1 MSTNMNTIIELLH
14 SSCIKSPNKTALRE
28 KVSNTWVSTSYADL
42 WLESDLIAAGLQHLD
57 IEEKAHIALLG
68 PSSVRWVTSYLG
80 IMKNRCI
87 AIPVDKDLKLNEVRH
102 ILSDASISAIFTTTE
117 YVEMLLELKTKL
129 PELKHIIVM
138 NSSGNEFNAYIE
150 AFSLIGDLVN
160 EWHTL
165 INELQIPREKAERLE
180 KVASNA
186 HRLLT
191 SSSAT
196 KTKTPAT
203 EDKHD
208 LFSPHAKLREDAL
221 KKGVLLNFSQ
231 FIGKE
236 AGNPVQLHSS
246 DTAIILYTS
255 GTTGRSKGAILSHGN
270 ITANIKDLIP
280 HFQLNTDIHTLS
292 FLPINHVFEQVCGVL
307 LPLTLGGTV
316 SFAQS
321 LKKLGENLSEVQPTF
336 LLGVPAVYRIFLER
350 IKKGINTSRMN
361 KTLYNLPLA
370 RSLVRKKIRDS
381 LGSGTVFV
389 SGGAALDPHLVREF
403 KQFGIQIYQG
413 YGITET
419 APVITAEQPGCT
431 RVGSV
436 GHPLPS
442 VEIHIKDPNEE
453 GVGEIICR
461 GPNVMQGYLNN
472 DEATKKVLIDGWY
485 HTGDMGKVDSAG
497 FITISGRVKNL
508 IVTPNGKNVYPEE
521 IENELLGSPF
531 ISEVMV
537 YGHKVGQALEEVH
550 AQIYPDQ
557 DAIDNYAQE
566 TNAYPMDQAQI
577 ESLLRR
583 EVLRIG
589 KELADYK
596 KVKKFTVRDDEFP
609 KTTTRKIKRFV
620 VEADISATE

>member
-1 MSTNMNTIIELLH
+1 MSTIIELLH
-14 SSCIKSPNKTALRE
+14 SSCCRDPNKTALRE
-28 KVSNTWVSTSYADL
+28 KVNNTWVGTSYADL
-42 WLESDLIAAGLQHLD
+42 WRESDLIAAGLQQLNLD
-57 IEEKAHIALLG
+57 EGSHIALLA
-68 PSSVRWVTSYLG
+68 PSSTRWLASYLG
-80 IMKNRCI
+80 IMKNRCV
-87 AIPVDKDLKLNEVRH
+87 AIPIDKELKRNELRH
-102 ILSDASISAIFTTTE
+102 ILSDASVIAIFTTTE
-117 YVEMLLELKTKL
+117 YVELLLELKTKL

-138 NSSGNEFNAYIE
+138 NSSRREFDAHIE
-150 AFSLIGDLVN
+150 AFSLISDLIN

-165 INELQIPREKAERLE
+165 INELQIPREKAEKLE
-180 KVASNA
+180 KVASKA

-191 SSSAT
+191 SST
-196 KTKTPAT
+196 VKTKKSSSD
-203 EDKHD
+203 DKHD
-208 LFSPHAKLREDAL
+208 LFSPHAKLREEAL
-221 KKGVLLNFSQ
+221 KKGMLLDYSQ
-231 FIGKE
+231 FISKE
-236 AGNPVQLHSS
+236 IGPPVQLQ
-246 DTAIILYTS
+246 DTDVAIILYTS
-255 GTTGRSKGAILSHGN
+255 GTTGRSKGAILSHAN

-280 HFQLNTDIHTLS
+280 HFQLSTDIHTLS

-321 LKKLGENLSEVQPTF
+321 LKKLGENLTEVQPTF

-350 IKKGINTSRMN
+350 IKKGINTSKMN
-361 KTLYNLPLA
+361 KTLYNLPLT
-370 RSLVRKKIRDS
+370 RSLVCKKIRDS

-431 RVGSV
+431 RIGSV

-442 VEIHIKDPNEE
+442 VEVRIKDPNDD
-453 GVGEIICR
+453 GVGEIICK

-472 DEATKKVLIDGWY
+472 EEATLNVLCDGWY
-485 HTGDMGKVDSAG
+485 HTGDMGKIDSAG
-497 FITISGRVKNL
+497 FITICGRVKNL

-521 IENELLGSPF
+521 IENELLGSQF

-537 YGHKVGQALEEVH
+537 YGHKVGPAMEEVH

-557 DAIDNYAQE
+557 EAIDNYAQE
-566 TNAYPMDQAQI
+566 NNSYPMTQSQI
-577 ESLLRR
+577 EALLRQ
-583 EVLRIG
+583 EVLKIG

-596 KVKKFTVRDDEFP
+596 KVKKFTVREDEFP
-609 KTTTRKIKRFV
+609 KTTTRKIKRFA
-620 VEADISATE
+620 VEADISAIE

>member
-1 MSTNMNTIIELLH
+1 MSTDMSTIIELLH
-14 SSCIKSPNKTALRE
+14 CSCSQFPDKIALRE
-28 KVSNTWVSTSYADL
+28 KLSSTWINTSYADL
-42 WLESDLIAAGLQHLD
+42 WRKSDLVAAGLQHLN
-57 IEEKAHIALLG
+57 IEEQAHIALLG
-68 PSSVRWVTSYLG
+68 PSSVRWVTSYVG
-80 IMKNRCI
+80 IMKNRGV
-87 AIPVDKDLKLNEVRH
+87 AIPIDKDLKRNELRH
-102 ILSDASISAIFTTTE
+102 ILSDASISVIFTTSD
-117 YVEMLLELKTKL
+117 YVELLLELKTKL
-129 PELKHIIVM
+129 PELKHIIVL
-138 NSSGNEFNAYIE
+138 NSSDREFNTHIE
-150 AFSLIGDLVN
+150 VFSLIGDLIN

-165 INELQIPREKAERLE
+165 VNELQIPREKAEQLE
-180 KVASNA
+180 KVASKV

-191 SSSAT
+191 SSTSST
-196 KTKTPAT
+196 TLPAVD
-203 EDKHD
+203 DKHD

-221 KKGVLLNFSQ
+221 RQGVLLNFNQ
-231 FIGKE
+231 FIGTE
-236 AGNPVQLHSS
+236 AGAPVQLQGG
-246 DTAIILYTS
+246 DAAIILYTS
-255 GTTGRSKGAILSHGN
+255 GTTGRAKGAILSHGN

-280 HFQLNTDIHTLS
+280 HFHLSSDIHTLS

-307 LPLTLGGTV
+307 LPLSLGGTV

-321 LKKLGENLSEVQPTF
+321 LKKLGENLTEVQPTF
-336 LLGVPAVYRIFLER
+336 LLGVPAVYKVFLER
-350 IKKGINTSRMN
+350 IKKGINASRMN
-361 KTLYNLPLA
+361 KTLYTLPLT
-370 RSLVRKKIRDS
+370 RSFIRKKIRDN

-431 RVGSV
+431 KTGSV

-442 VEIHIKDPNEE
+442 VEIRVKNPNED
-453 GVGEIICR
+453 GVGEIICK

-472 DEATKKVLIDGWY
+472 KEATRNVLIDGWY
-485 HTGDMGKVDSAG
+485 HTGDMGKIDSAG
-497 FITISGRVKNL
+497 FVTICGRVKNL

-521 IENELLGSPF
+521 VENELLSSPF
-531 ISEVMV
+531 ICEVMV
-537 YGHKVGQALEEVH
+537 YGHKVSSAMEEVH

-557 DAIDNYAQE
+557 EAIDNYAQK
-566 TNAYPMDQAQI
+566 TNAYPMSRTQI
-577 ESLLRR
+577 EALLRR
-583 EVLRIG
+583 EVLKIG

>member
-1 MSTNMNTIIELLH
+1 VGTTNMSTIIDLLH
-14 SSCIKSPNKTALRE
+14 SSCMKHPDKTALRE
-28 KVSNTWVSTSYADL
+28 KVGNAWTCTSYADL
-42 WLESDLIAAGLQHLD
+42 WRESDLIAAGLQRLN
-57 IEEKAHIALLG
+57 IEEQARVALLG
-68 PSSVRWVTSYLG
+68 PSSVRWVASYLG
-80 IMKNRCI
+80 IMKSRCI

-102 ILSDASISAIFTTTE
+102 ILSDASVSAIFTTSD
-117 YVEMLLELKTKL
+117 YVELLLELKTKL
-129 PELKHIIVM
+129 PDLKHIIVM
-138 NSSGNEFNAYIE
+138 NSSAKEYSAHIE
-150 AFSLIGDLVN
+150 AFNLIGDLVS
-160 EWHTL
+160 EWHML
-165 INELQIPREKAERLE
+165 INELNIPREKAERLE
-180 KVASNA
+180 RVASKA
-186 HRLLT
+186 HKLLT
-191 SSSAT
+191 SSVRT
-196 KTKTPAT
+196 KTSP
-203 EDKHD
+203 EDDKND
-208 LFSPHAKLREDAL
+208 LFTPHAKLREDAL

-231 FIGKE
+231 FVGKE
-236 AGNPVQLHSS
+236 SGAPVQLMSS

-280 HFQLNTDIHTLS
+280 HFQLGPNIHTLS

-321 LKKLGENLSEVQPTF
+321 LKKLGENLTEVQPTF

-350 IKKGINTSRMN
+350 INKGINTSKMN
-361 KTLYNLPLA
+361 KTLYTLPLT

-381 LGSGTVFV
+381 LGGGTIFV

-431 RVGSV
+431 QVGSV

-442 VEIHIKDPNEE
+442 VEVRIKDPNEE
-453 GVGEIICR
+453 GVGEIICK

-472 DEATKKVLIDGWY
+472 EEATHNVLIDGWY
-485 HTGDMGKVDSAG
+485 HTGDMGKIDSAG
-497 FITISGRVKNL
+497 FVTICGRVKNL

-521 IENELLGSPF
+521 VENELLGSPF

-537 YGHKVGQALEEVH
+537 YGHKVGLAMEEVH

-557 DAIDNYAQE
+557 EAIDNYAQE
-566 TNAYPMDQAQI
+566 TNTYPMTQAQI
-577 ESLLRR
+577 EALLRQ
-583 EVLRIG
+583 EVLKIG
-589 KELADYK
+589 KALADYK
-596 KVKKFTVRDDEFP
+596 KVKKFTVREDEFP
-609 KTTTRKIKRFV
+609 KTTTRKIKRFA
-620 VEADISATE
+620 VEADVSATE